1 MIGRNLVINKVF
13 FASIL
18 FDLVSYSQSLGTSI
32 HTQKSFR
39 SCANVIHLLWEGLE
53 VPLEEGSNLSEVGL
67 PIFLWALKMFAL
79 FP

>member
-1 MIGRNLVINKVF
+1 MINKSV

-18 FDLVSYSQSLGTSI
+18 FDLATHSHWELVFTLKKASEAVLIRSL
-32 HTQKSFR
+32 R
-39 SCANVIHLLWEGLE
+39 EGLE
-53 VPLEEGSNLSEVGL
+53 VPLEEGSNLSGVGL